1 MLRSRSKDKAKA
13 ATLPSAAA
21 TTASTTTTTTGV
33 TSAATVDDLQQL
45 QQQQQQQRDQLK
57 LKANPV
63 DDRTTRA
70 VFKLQFAKNELHDFS
85 NYVKNWDLKPEA
97 KLSNRAQIME
107 LHIRVKHAEQMWRLY
122 FNQQMDCSGVVDSL
136 DLDSMRRDMIY
147 TRTIF
152 FRSLAK
158 AYVVLGETRVYFDD
172 DFFD

>member
-13 ATLPSAAA
+13 ATLPSAT
-21 TTASTTTTTTGV
+21 TTASTTTTTSV
-33 TSAATVDDLQQL
+33 TSAATVEDLQQL
-45 QQQQQQQRDQLK
+45 QQQRDQK

>member
-13 ATLPSAAA
+13 ATLPSA
-21 TTASTTTTTTGV
+21 TTASTMTTTSV
-33 TSAATVDDLQQL
+33 TSVEDQQ
-45 QQQQQQQRDQLK
+45 QQQQQQQRDQK